1 MTKQFGMRFSERLDH
16 RRSWI
21 RHSLAALGLAA
32 LPRLASAMDKS
43 SNPAWV
49 DAHVHVWPAI
59 TPDYPL
65 ATGFAPDVVQPSSFT
80 PDQLLAQCRP
90 SGVQRIVL
98 IQMNFFGFDNRY
110 MLDAIAGHPG
120 VFSGVAVIDHEAPSL
135 PTKMTKLRDQ
145 GVRGYRLYATQDNVK
160 AWQSSESIAAMFRLG
175 ADLGQAMCMLS
186 DPESLEGIERLC
198 QHHPRTTV
206 VIDHFSRIAMRSPPS
221 DQQLDSLCRLARFPN
236 VYVKTSA
243 FYALGKKSPPYLDL
257 LPMIRRLLSTFGASR
272 LMWASDC
279 PYQVQPPHTYD
290 ASIALVRDHLDNI
303 SDEDRENL
311 LCKTAD
317 RVFFQ

>member
-1 MTKQFGMRFSERLDH
+1 MEMQCGESQDN
-16 RRSWI
+16 RRGWI
-21 RHSLAALGLAA
+21 RNSVGVLGLAA
-32 LPRLASAMDKS
+32 LPRLASAIDVA
-43 SNPAWV
+43 SNPAWI
-49 DAHVHVWPAI
+49 DAHAHVWPAI

-65 ATGFAPDVVQPSSFT
+65 ATGFAPDVVQPPSFT
-80 PDQLLAQCRP
+80 PDELLAQCRP

-110 MLDAIAGHPG
+110 MLDAIASHPD

-135 PTKMTKLRDQ
+135 QTLMTKLRDQ
-145 GVRGYRLYATQDNVK
+145 GVRGYRLYANQDNVK
-160 AWQSSESIAAMFRLG
+160 AWQTSEPMAAMFRLG

-198 QHHPRTTV
+198 QRNPRTTV

-221 DQQLDSLCRLARFPN
+221 DQQLDCLCRLARFPN

-257 LPMIRRLLSTFGASR
+257 LAMIHRLLNAFGASR

-303 SDEDRENL
+303 SAEDRDNL
-311 LCKTAD
+311 LRKTAE